1 MKNQNNLDRLNRK
14 TSKGKW
20 SNKIAVNNN
29 ANSSNNMKIQQR
41 LQSMLL
47 NFKNVENKLKD
58 PMILVTTNLV
68 QF

>member
-20 SNKIAVNNN
+20 SNKIAVNNS